1 MRGSLVVV
9 AVAVLLV
16 GVPVLVVGSFIVR
29 QQATGD
35 LAERAEAL
43 AVVVQ
48 GRRTEGVPVD
58 LSQVAAI
65 LGTGPQGDL
74 MHAEITQAGRAPVVV
89 GARRSP
95 DSLRAMARAGTVS
108 VEVSLPRSAVRQDL
122 LELVAVVLGFAV
134 VAFALAAALAL
145 RQARRVAAL
154 LGALAENADR
164 VGLGQSRLRPIAT
177 GVAELDRVAEGLRR
191 SAESMA
197 ATLAA
202 EREFATDASHQLR
215 TPLTA
220 LSMRLEE
227 LTTSAD
233 LAAVHDEARVAQD
246 QVDRLT
252 QVVDDLLA
260 RARSTHR
267 RSLSPVD
274 VDAVLAQQL
283 QEWRPAFRSARRRLV
298 IAEHDA
304 VQVLAAPGT
313 VGQVVATLL
322 ENSLAHGDG
331 DTTVRLRRTGRS
343 VVLEVTDEG
352 EGVPAE
358 LGHRVFERSV
368 SGRGSTGLGLALARD
383 LAEAGGGRLELV
395 RNRPPVFALF
405 LPAAEEAPLGYPR

>member
-1 MRGSLVVV
+1 MRAQLVRRSLAVV

-16 GVPVLVVGSFIVR
+16 GVPVLVSGAVIVQ
-29 QQATGD
+29 QQAAGD

-48 GRRTEGVPVD
+48 GRENEGMPVD
-58 LSQVAAI
+58 LGQVGAI
-65 LGTGPQGDL
+65 LGTGPQGHL
-74 MHAEITQAGRAPVVV
+74 MHAEIRQAGRATVVV
-89 GARRSP
+89 GARSSG
-95 DSLRAMARAGTVS
+95 DTLRAKATAGS
-108 VEVSLPRSAVRQDL
+108 VDVQVSLPRSAVRSDV
-122 LELVAVVLGFAV
+122 LELVAVVLAFAA
-134 VAFALAAALAL
+134 VAFAFAAALAL
-145 RQARRVAAL
+145 RMARRVSAT
-154 LGALAENADR
+154 LGVLAENADR
-164 VGLGQSRLRPIAT
+164 VGLGQSRLQPITT
-177 GVAELDRVAEGLRR
+177 GVAEFDRVADGLRR

-227 LTTSAD
+227 LTASSD
-233 LAAVHDEARVAQD
+233 LTAVHDEARVAQD
-246 QVDRLT
+246 QVERLT

-274 VDAVLAQQL
+274 VDTVLAQQL
-283 QEWRPAFRSARRRLV
+283 SEWRPSFRGARRTVVLEPH
-298 IAEHDA
+298 APA
-304 VQVLAAPGT
+304 TVLAAPGT
-313 VGQVVATLL
+313 LGQIMATLL
-322 ENSLAHGDG
+322 ENSLTHGAG
-331 DTTVRLRRTGRS
+331 DTSVRVRRTGGS

-358 LGHRVFERSV
+358 LGARVFGRSV

-383 LAEAGGGRLELV
+383 LAEAGGGRLELL
-395 RNRPPVFALF
+395 RGRPPIFALF
-405 LPAAEEAPLGYPR
+405 LPAAD